1 MRNQD
6 HLLCEKSAFGLNK
19 MYSQLGAQMAA
30 PFYVLSNI
38 FLTAGNLHTDVV
50 RVMNR
55 KSGSKYER
63 EMFTLGT
70 SNISPK
76 VYSILE
82 QKAQANE
89 LEDYITKLVEQ
100 DLNKVDKVEKKPGEQ
115 KLDKEEVHTLLN
127 ALRSEFLDEINLL
140 KTELAFRPVVSAI
153 QTKSK
158 PAMEH
163 EEDVNEF
170 KEGQLLESDQVTG
183 TIKEVID
190 MDF

>member
-6 HLLCEKSAFGLNK
+6 HLLCEKSAFGLNN
-19 MYSQLGAQMAA
+19 MYSHLGAQMAA
-30 PFYVLSNI
+30 PFYVLSNF
-38 FLTAGNLHTDVV
+38 FLTAGNLQSDVV
-50 RVMNR
+50 RLMNK
-55 KSGSKYER
+55 KSAKKDER

-100 DLNKVDKVEKKPGEQ
+100 DLNKLDKEEAKLGEQ
-115 KLDKEEVHTLLN
+115 KLDKEEVQTLIN
-127 ALRSEFLDEINLL
+127 SLRSEFLDEINLL
-140 KTELAFRPVVSAI
+140 KNELAFRPVVPAD

-158 PAMEH
+158 PAMEQA
-163 EEDVNEF
+163 EEVNDF
-170 KEGQLLESDQVTG
+170 KEGQFLESDQVTG